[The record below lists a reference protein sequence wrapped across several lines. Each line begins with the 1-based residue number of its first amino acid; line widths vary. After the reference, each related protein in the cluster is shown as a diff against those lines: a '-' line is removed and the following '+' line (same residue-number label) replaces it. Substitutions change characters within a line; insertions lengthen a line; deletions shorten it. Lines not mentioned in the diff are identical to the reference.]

1 MRSGTIIIAALLLA
15 ACQPAP
21 APPPPA
27 DPVQTASAAAHQAA
41 DQLVTMGQASET
53 TGQPPR
59 QADPAAGPLLDKVFN
74 TAPLQGAPAPYGDMD
89 AVHDWLLS
97 TERVGQIYLL
107 VGTGQTDLSVAGAN
121 PALQARIEQNGVVF
135 APEYGRYIDAE
146 LATEAAEAATL
157 VPYLAANQPSATVAQ
172 AADKARAAFT
182 QTAQSVLIQAAVLP
196 GFTSD
201 WREARARAL
210 VAFAPRV
217 NPFVTDAQ
225 KQALGAAALQAAGS
239 STDPQLAVLLNQF
252 AAAIVAKPA
261 S

>member
-1 MRSGTIIIAALLLA
+1 MRSATIIIAALLLA
-15 ACQPAP
+15 ACQPP
-21 APPPPA
+21 TPPPP
-27 DPVQTASAAAHQAA
+27 DPVQAASAAAHKAA

-59 QADPAAGPLLDKVFN
+59 QTDPAAGPLLDAVFN
-74 TAPLQGAPAPYGDMD
+74 TALLQGAAPPYSDID

-97 TERVGQIYLL
+97 TERVGGIYLL
-107 VGTGQTDLSVAGAN
+107 VSTGQTDLSAAGAN
-121 PALQARIEQNGVVF
+121 PGLQARIEQNGVAF
-135 APEYGRYIDAE
+135 APEFGRYIDAE

-157 VPYLAANQPSATVAQ
+157 VPYLAANQPNATVAQ

-182 QTAQSVLIQAAVLP
+182 QTAQSVIQTSSLP

-210 VAFAPRV
+210 VAFAPRAAS
-217 NPFVTDAQ
+217 FITDAQ
-225 KQALGAAALQAAGS
+225 KQTLSAAALQAAGS
-239 STDPQLAVLLNQF
+239 STDPQLASLLNQF